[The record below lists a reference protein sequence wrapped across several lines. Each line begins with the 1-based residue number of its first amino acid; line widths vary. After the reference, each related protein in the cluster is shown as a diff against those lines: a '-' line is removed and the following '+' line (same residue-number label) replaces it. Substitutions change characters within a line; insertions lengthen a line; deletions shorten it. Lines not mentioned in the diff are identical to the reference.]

1 MNSEGNGSSNA
12 LTTTQN
18 STRILNQER
27 CSIGGSSLTSSQICP
42 PPLCRQFWK
51 AGNYDDGFS
60 SKPTHKNDTSYLGI
74 HPKFLH
80 SNATSHKWAFGAIAE
95 LVDNAVDEAPN
106 GASFVI
112 VDKYINPRDGSAAL
126 LIQDDGGGMDPE
138 AMRHCLSFGFS
149 DKLKSAIGKY
159 GNGFKTSTMRLGA
172 DVIVFSRSMRNRKL
186 TQTIGLL
193 SYSFLTQACL
203 DRIVVPMIDYEFK
216 TSTGAWD
223 SLSTKEKFMSNL
235 SLLLQWSPYSTES
248 DLLKQC
254 DDIGNHGT
262 KIIIY
267 NLWLDDGGK
276 TELDF
281 DTDPEDIRVC
291 GNAITEKGN
300 RVSESDKHLANSLR
314 FSLRAYLSIL
324 YLQVPE
330 KFFIYLRG
338 HMIEYHHIATD
349 LKYPEFILYRP
360 QSSGCKEG
368 SVVTTIGF
376 LKEAPLVNHH
386 GFNIYHKNRLILPF
400 WQVVNYTRSRGRGVV
415 GFLEANFIQPT
426 HNKQDFERT
435 ALFHKLEIRLKEM
448 TLEYWDHH
456 CGYLGYQPVKKTQSS
471 ISTQVPSEY
480 HQPSS
485 TYQPG
490 LLVKN
495 RSSIT
500 GSKVSKQGSL
510 APTFQ
515 DNARQ
520 GAPPKRKVHDSPIEL
535 ENVTV
540 SSAAVISSTSP
551 TAEPVT
557 STTSY
562 LEAQESEA
570 QESTKNNLIRENKK
584 LHARCLEYGKTL
596 EELDL
601 KVVFLRKELKNAKS
615 EYTGLLAE
623 SRLVE
628 KVGHGNNVLNT
639 QSVTNFMS
647 MLSKYL

>member
-1 MNSEGNGSSNA
+1 MNSKGNGSSKA
-12 LTTTQN
+12 LTTSQN

-42 PPLCRQFWK
+42 APLCRQFWK
-51 AGNYDDGFS
+51 AGNYVDDFS
-60 SKPTHKNDTSYLGI
+60 SKPTHKNDTSYLRI

-106 GASFVI
+106 GASFVN
-112 VDKYINPRDGSAAL
+112 VDKCLNPRDGSVAL

-149 DKLKSAIGKY
+149 DKSKSAIGKY

-172 DVIVFSRSMRNRKL
+172 DVIVFSRAMRNRKL

-193 SYSFLTQACL
+193 SYSFLTQAGL

-223 SLSTKEKFMSNL
+223 SLSTEEKFMSNL
-235 SLLLQWSPYSTES
+235 SLMLQWSPYSTES
-248 DLLKQC
+248 DLLEQC

-267 NLWLDDGGK
+267 SLWLDDGGK

-291 GNAITEKGN
+291 GNAITEKCN
-300 RVSESDKHLANSLR
+300 RVSESDKHLANTLR

-330 KFFIYLRG
+330 KFFILLRG
-338 HMIEYHHIATD
+338 RMIEYHNIATD

-360 QSSGCKEG
+360 QSGGCKEG

-400 WQVVNYTRSRGRGVV
+400 WQVVSYTINRGRGVV
-415 GFLEANFIQPT
+415 GVLEANFIQPT

-435 ALFHKLEIRLKEM
+435 ALFHKLEVRLKEM
-448 TLEYWDHH
+448 MWEYWDHH
-456 CGYLGYQPVKKTQSS
+456 CGHLGYQPVRKTQSS

-480 HQPSS
+480 HQPSP

-495 RSSIT
+495 RSSVT

-510 APTFQ
+510 TPTFK

-520 GAPPKRKVHDSPIEL
+520 GAPPKRKVHDPPIEVIEL
-535 ENVTV
+535 ENETV
-540 SSAAVISSTSP
+540 SSAGVISRASQ

-562 LEAQESEA
+562 LEAQES
-570 QESTKNNLIRENKK
+570 SKKNNLIRENKK
-584 LHARCLEYGKTL
+584 LHARCLEYGKSL

-615 EYTGLLAE
+615 EYSGLLAE
-623 SRLVE
+623 SRLLENVE
-628 KVGHGNNVLNT
+628 HGNNVLNKE
-639 QSVTNFMS
+639 SVSNFMS